1 MSNSARVHL
10 GHVSLEVS
18 DLERS
23 QKFYDAFLS
32 TLGFRRIPHTTSLWV
47 GYRKGRTRIWLT
59 EERPRRAVRKAPR
72 IPTKSGA
79 DWVSDHIGFAV
90 PSVRALAG
98 LERELR
104 KKRFKPF
111 YGLDRQRIDGFAGAP
126 KRSYYVSHAWCDPDN
141 NVLELYTNVEG
152 PSR

>member
-1 MSNSARVHL
+1 MANAKGVHL

-23 QKFYDAFLS
+23 RQFYDAFLS
-32 TLGFRRIPHTTSLWV
+32 TLGFQRIPHTTSLWV

-59 EERPRRAVRKAPR
+59 EEKPRRAVRKAPR
-72 IPTKSGA
+72 IPTESGA
-79 DWVSDHIGFAV
+79 DWISDHIGFAV
-90 PSVRALAG
+90 PTVRALAG

-104 KKRFKPF
+104 KKRFKPV

-126 KRSYYVSHAWCDPDN
+126 KRSYYVSHAWRDPDN
-141 NVLELYTNVEG
+141 NVLELYTNVLG
-152 PSR
+152 